1 MTTVTEAEA
10 KPWFCYILATE
21 DDSAT
26 YVGATID
33 PDRRLR
39 QHNKELAGG
48 ARATGARVGAGH
60 TWRRL
65 CRISGFPDKHAAL
78 QFEWRLKSLGR
89 RKELARLTPLAR
101 RVRCLRDLM
110 ALDRPT
116 KFAEPFVTYE
126 GGGPQIHWECVIAE
140 TEFTRIGLPAASLS
154 PPVDIPQDICPT
166 DN

>member
-1 MTTVTEAEA
+1 MTEAAEA
-10 KPWFCYILATE
+10 TKPWFCYILATE

-65 CRISGFPDKHAAL
+65 CRISGFPDNHAAL

-89 RKELARLTPLAR
+89 RKELARLTPMAR
-101 RVRCLRDLM
+101 RIRCLRDLM

-116 KFAEPFVTYE
+116 KFAAPFASYE
-126 GGGPQIHWECVIAE
+126 GGGPQIHWECVTAE
-140 TEFTRIGLPAASLS
+140 TEFLRISRSAGPLS
-154 PPVDIPQDICPT
+154 PTANILT

>member
-1 MTTVTEAEA
+1 MTAAAEAEAAA

-26 YVGATID
+26 YVGATVD

-65 CRISGFPDKHAAL
+65 CRISGFPDNHAAL

-89 RKELARLTPLAR
+89 RKELARLGPIER
-101 RVRCLRDLM
+101 RMRCLRDLM
-110 ALDRPT
+110 ALERPT
-116 KFAEPFVTYE
+116 KFAAPFASYPD
-126 GGGPQIHWECVIAE
+126 GPPKIHWECAIAE
-140 TEFTRIGLPAASLS
+140 IEYSRNDGAAAAALS
-154 PPVDIPQDICPT
+154 PRNAIPVD
-166 DN
+166 N